1 MNIPAFLK
9 EVFEIV
15 NVAEE
20 KREYLFQK
28 ALATMALRQLV
39 AAELPQK
46 KLKEIHDL
54 ASFEQFMQEVLKK
67 SASTTEGQKQLTEYI
82 KELLSVIA
90 PNATETQRIKISAL
104 LDRLKTEAA

>member
-1 MNIPAFLK
+1 MNIPTFLK

-20 KREYLFQK
+20 KREYLLKK

-39 AAELPQK
+39 AAELPQE
-46 KLKEIHDL
+46 KLKRIRDL
-54 ASFEQFMQEVLKK
+54 ASFEQFVQEVLKK
-67 SASTTEGQKQLTEYI
+67 SASTPKGQKQLTEYI

-90 PNATETQRIKISAL
+90 PNATDAQRIKISVL
-104 LDRLKTEAA
+104 LDRVAAGAA